1 MKIFTNEIFCGA
13 CEDFHK
19 PARFPNVS
27 RGTLVKKL
35 TSKIIKK
42 VVDKWGVRWYN
53 KYVPRERVKE
63 ETLAKKN

>member
-1 MKIFTNEIFCGA
+1 MALVKIFTSQLV
-13 CEDFHK
+13 
-19 PARFPNVS
+19 FPNVS

-63 ETLAKKN
+63 ETLAKKI